1 MQIEKLSSLEES
13 QALEHAEQVSQ
24 KAQLKLASESLQALF
39 STTDRSAALKVIQ
52 RDALPVYE
60 SNPDKKGGLRQVWPD
75 GRVVAGKMRGRK
87 FIDDA
92 V

>member
-1 MQIEKLSSLEES
+1 MQIEKLSSFEQA
-13 QALEHAEQVSQ
+13 QAL
-24 KAQLKLASESLQALF
+24 KLVSESLQALF

-60 SNPDKKGGLRQVWPD
+60 SNPDKKGGLRQVWSD

-87 FIDDA
+87 FTPDA

>member
-1 MQIEKLSSLEES
+1 MQIEKLSSLEQS
-13 QALEHAEQVSQ
+13 QALEHAEQRSQ
-24 KAQLKLASESLQALF
+24 KAQLKLANESLQALF
-39 STTDRSAALKVIQ
+39 SMTDRSAALKFIQ

-75 GRVVAGKMRGRK
+75 GRIVAGQMLGGE
-87 FIDDA
+87 FTPDA